1 MITSMEHG
9 GSRSDSDDASDNTE
23 EETESL
29 KEIFRYGGE
38 TSRVVRLR
46 SQEHISSYRNMEDK
60 SVLWAHAKEHH
71 GGRLDVKFKM
81 EVHKTWKTAF
91 SRMVG
96 EAVLIKRMEEDISI
110 NVLNR
115 KGEMTRSRFEKL

>member
-1 MITSMEHG
+1 
-9 GSRSDSDDASDNTE
+9 
-23 EETESL
+23 
-29 KEIFRYGGE
+29 
-38 TSRVVRLR
+38 
-46 SQEHISSYRNMEDK
+46 MEDK

-81 EVHKTWKTAF
+81 EVHKTWRTAL

-96 EAVLIKRMEEDISI
+96 EAVLIKRMEEDIAI

-115 KGEMTRSRFEKL
+115 KGEMTRCHITRLECQGA